1 MIKFFATSAEEITWW
16 KLDAQLTRANFIT
29 FSLLFRVS
37 EKTLM
42 LFIPCRSLT
51 QNLHNSGIYVQ
62 YIMMIFCTSR
72 YNHCFEPMVPPPIT
86 WSELLPSLTVYS
98 WVHLASLVPSALPHC
113 WLGKLGLLDPRN
125 TLVWPWTNL
134 WSPVQH
140 PCFGRTRALF
150 TACQITM
157 LRCSLYWRGEYLLSK
172 EIEVSSFEI
181 FALVRNLMHS
191 SCTVRKLWAR
201 SCPSP

>member
-1 MIKFFATSAEEITWW
+1 MKTWC
-16 KLDAQLTRANFIT
+16 AVITRANLIT
-29 FSLLFRVS
+29 FSLLLRVS

-51 QNLHNSGIYVQ
+51 QNLHNSGIYVRTYVRPSVQ

-134 WSPVQH
+134 WSPLFWSHTGSIHGLPNNEV
-140 PCFGRTRALF
+140 ALQF
-150 TACQITM
+150 I
-157 LRCSLYWRGEYLLSK
+157 LKRGIST
-172 EIEVSSFEI
+172 F
-181 FALVRNLMHS
+181 
-191 SCTVRKLWAR
+191 
-201 SCPSP
+201 

>member
-1 MIKFFATSAEEITWW
+1 
-16 KLDAQLTRANFIT
+16 
-29 FSLLFRVS
+29 
-37 EKTLM
+37 
-42 LFIPCRSLT
+42 
-51 QNLHNSGIYVQ
+51 
-62 YIMMIFCTSR
+62 MIFCTSR

-181 FALVRNLMHS
+181 FALDAFLLHCQKVVS
-191 SCTVRKLWAR
+191 SILPFTLNELYRQQENTSWGVGALRLVLL
-201 SCPSP
+201 PLFG